1 MRACD
6 SPDGISADN
15 GEYRGDGV
23 KVKLIFRY
31 ALEG

>member
-15 GEYRGDGV
+15 GEYKKCGV